1 MNPSDQQTADRREEL
16 RLSCLTA
23 AIYAVVGVQL
33 PFFPIWLNSRGL
45 SAGEIGA
52 ILAAPPAIRILSTLI
67 ASRRADR
74 TGRHAAIL
82 VSYAAAAGA
91 AYALLGFLH
100 GFLPILLGVLLL
112 VFAQG
117 PVGILADGI
126 ILGAAQR
133 RSAAGRG
140 LLHYSFVRGWGSVS
154 ILFFM
159 LTSGPIAN
167 MLPNSALVWLLT
179 GVSFAAAG
187 AAFLALRGLGGGERH
202 ERATAPAEKLARPA
216 LIATVILA
224 AALIQSS
231 HAFVGAFG
239 SLHWKAIGHDE
250 NFVSLAWSASLVT
263 EVAFFLMAGRWFG
276 GESRAL
282 TFLLAGGVAAI
293 IRWFMMAGDPG
304 TFGIFAAQAL
314 HGVSCAAVQL
324 GPAYL
329 LAQLCGSSRIAQA
342 QGWLAAANAATVSA
356 ATFGSGLLY
365 ERYGES
371 GYLGMAAMAAVGLA
385 LAAGAGFALRR
396 PSEPS
401 LQNDDARADLDPAI

>member
-1 MNPSDQQTADRREEL
+1 MILQGQQAQDRSEEL
-16 RLSCLTA
+16 RLSVLTA

-33 PFFPIWLNSRGL
+33 PFFSLWLNSRGL
-45 SAGEIGA
+45 SATEIGA
-52 ILAAPPAIRILSTLI
+52 ILGAPPAIRILSTLI

-82 VSYAAAAGA
+82 VSYATAAGF
-91 AYALLGFLH
+91 AYVLLGFLH
-100 GFLPILLGVLLL
+100 GFLPLFAGVLLL

-117 PVGILADGI
+117 PVGILGDGI

-133 RSAAGRG
+133 RRETGRTP
-140 LLHYSFVRGWGSVS
+140 LHYSFVRGWGSVS

-179 GVSFAAAG
+179 SVTFAAAG
-187 AAFLALRGLGGGERH
+187 AAFFALRGLAEVSAH
-202 ERATAPAEKLARPA
+202 EDARPPAEKLARPA
-216 LIATVILA
+216 LVATVIIA

-239 SLHWKAIGHDE
+239 SLHWKAMGHDE
-250 NFVSLAWSASLVT
+250 TFVSLAWSASLVT

-276 GESRAL
+276 GENRAIA
-282 TFLLAGGVAAI
+282 FLLAGGVAAI
-293 IRWFMMAGDPG
+293 IRWLTMAGDPG
-304 TFGIFAAQAL
+304 TVGIFAAQAL

-329 LAQLCGSSRIAQA
+329 LATLCGASRIAQA
-342 QGWLAAANAATVSA
+342 QGWLAAANAATVSV
-356 ATFGSGLLY
+356 ATFGSGMLY
-365 ERYGES
+365 ERFGES

-385 LAAGAGFALRR
+385 LAAGAGFALRGR
-396 PSEPS
+396 
-401 LQNDDARADLDPAI
+401 LQEAAA